1 MTLQSTASTS
11 DPIKLSEVIDEFDYW
26 RKAYSHIDDDLN
38 TLDGFRSQFGVGPA
52 GRTRRADDPPTDALN
67 LTSFLG
73 KEGGGTYL
81 TFSKTASSNTGYWK
95 NWRTGAEPFY
105 DTAEGYVFS
114 YDGTTFTLTGGLP
127 YSAADYY
134 DYGGYRYFRGID
146 EDEEVVDDDPDD
158 GEIWYWYAISRI
170 SIP

>member
-1 MTLQSTASTS
+1 MCIR
-11 DPIKLSEVIDEFDYW
+11 DR

-38 TLDGFRSQFGVGPA
+38 TLDGFRGQFGVGPA
-52 GRTRRADDPPTDALN
+52 GRTNRNEDPPTDVLN

-95 NWRTGAEPFY
+95 KVSDGGEPYYGENPEF
-105 DTAEGYVFS
+105 AFS
-114 YDGTTFTLTGGLP
+114 YNGTTFTLSGDLP
-127 YSAADYY
+127 GTTADYY

-146 EDEEVVDDDPDD
+146 KDTEYPTS
-158 GEIWYWYAISRI
+158 EIQWEWFDISRI
-170 SIP
+170 SI